1 MTDQKTRKNIGIVMK
16 KSFMRTDTKYTL
28 LLVLEGILLSFFL
41 MWILYIEL
49 LPPTDKVFAEV
60 FDVNVRV
67 DFEMT
72 YIGEGFDWDCLYEG
86 SISSETILPLIS
98 DWETEVPEEYL
109 PDRIKPFF
117 DTITNGL
124 FKVSDR
130 NPLHLYGRYYLAVY
144 DIDKEKVLLYES
156 N

>member
-1 MTDQKTRKNIGIVMK
+1 MK

-41 MWILYIEL
+41 MWILHIEL

-72 YIGEGFDWDCLYEG
+72 YKGEGFDWDCLYEG

-98 DWETEVPEEYL
+98 DWKTEIPRAYRSGRSE
-109 PDRIKPFF
+109 PFF
-117 DTITNGL
+117 EVITNGL
-124 FKVSDR
+124 FMVSDR
-130 NPLHLYGRYYLAVY
+130 DPFHPGGRYYLAAY
-144 DIDKEKVLLYES
+144 DIDKEKVLLYKS

>member
-1 MTDQKTRKNIGIVMK
+1 MK

-67 DFEMT
+67 DFET
-72 YIGEGFDWDCLYEG
+72 VYNDSGFDWARLYEG
-86 SISSETILPLIS
+86 SISSDKILPYIS
-98 DWETEVPEEYL
+98 DWKTEIPRAYRSGRSE
-109 PDRIKPFF
+109 PFF
-117 DTITNGL
+117 EVITNGL
-124 FKVSDR
+124 FMVSDR
-130 NPLHLYGRYYLAVY
+130 DPFHPGGRYYLAAY
-144 DIDKEKVLLYES
+144 DIDKEKLLLWDS
-156 N
+156 KR

>member
-1 MTDQKTRKNIGIVMK
+1 
-16 KSFMRTDTKYTL
+16 MRTDTKYTL

-49 LPPTDKVFAEV
+49 IPPTDKVFAEV

-67 DFEMT
+67 DFEVT
-72 YIGEGFDWDCLYEG
+72 YKGEGFDWDCLYEG

-109 PDRIKPFF
+109 ADRIKQ
-117 DTITNGL
+117 I
-124 FKVSDR
+124 
-130 NPLHLYGRYYLAVY
+130 GRAHV
-144 DIDKEKVLLYES
+144 
-156 N
+156 

>member
-1 MTDQKTRKNIGIVMK
+1 MK

-72 YIGEGFDWDCLYEG
+72 YKGEGFDWDCLYEG

-109 PDRIKPFF
+109 ADRIKPFF

-124 FKVSDR
+124 FKVSARDPFFR
-130 NPLHLYGRYYLAVY
+130 FGNYYLAAY

>member
-1 MTDQKTRKNIGIVMK
+1 
-16 KSFMRTDTKYTL
+16 
-28 LLVLEGILLSFFL
+28 

-49 LPPTDKVFAEV
+49 IPPTDKVFAEV

-72 YIGEGFDWDCLYEG
+72 YKGEGFDWDCLYEG

-109 PDRIKPFF
+109 ADRIKPFF

-124 FKVSDR
+124 FKVSARDPFSR
-130 NPLHLYGRYYLAVY
+130 FGNYYLAAY

>member
-1 MTDQKTRKNIGIVMK
+1 
-16 KSFMRTDTKYTL
+16 MRTDTKYTL

-41 MWILYIEL
+41 MWILHIEL

-72 YIGEGFDWDCLYEG
+72 YKGEGFDWDCLYEG

-98 DWETEVPEEYL
+98 DWKTEIPRAYRSGRSE
-109 PDRIKPFF
+109 PFF
-117 DTITNGL
+117 EVITNGL
-124 FKVSDR
+124 FMVSDR
-130 NPLHLYGRYYLAVY
+130 DPFHPGGRYYLAAY

>member
-1 MTDQKTRKNIGIVMK
+1 
-16 KSFMRTDTKYTL
+16 MRTDTKYTL

-41 MWILYIEL
+41 MWILHIEL

-72 YIGEGFDWDCLYEG
+72 YKGEGFDWDCLYEG

-98 DWETEVPEEYL
+98 DWKTEIPRAYRSGRSE
-109 PDRIKPFF
+109 PFF
-117 DTITNGL
+117 EVITNGL
-124 FKVSDR
+124 FMVSDR
-130 NPLHLYGRYYLAVY
+130 DPFHPGGRYYLAAY
-144 DIDKEKVLLYES
+144 DIDKEKLLLWDS
-156 N
+156 KR